1 VRVRWLASALQP
13 IERVGPK
20 RILVPVDFSPR
31 SRVALRWAVDL
42 ARATGASIDLLHVTS
57 ALGRVQLALDAYL
70 GGPFGMTPADV
81 VGRVRED
88 LSLVA
93 ESVPHD
99 GVAVALRLEAGSP
112 AATIVRVA
120 TEDAIELIVLCTR
133 GRYGLAELVFGSVA
147 RDLMSCSPCPLTLLR
162 IDEAPAAP

>member
-1 VRVRWLASALQP
+1 VANGLHATDG
-13 IERVGPK
+13 VGSR

-42 ARATGASIDLLHVTS
+42 AHATGASIDLLHVTS

-70 GGPFGMTPADV
+70 GRPFDITPADV

-93 ESVPHD
+93 ESVPHE
-99 GVAVALRLEAGSP
+99 GVAVSLRLEAGSP

-120 TEDAIELIVLCTR
+120 TEEAVDLIVLCTR

-162 IDEAPAAP
+162 IDEPAAAP